1 MGYVNSLE
9 GKLLVLEHP
18 KFCLVSIFG
27 KCQILGPFLIEIT
40 VFFALHLG
48 KETSFTEGSGQILL
62 PYDMEYL
69 IFTSFTM
76 NSRHGASGFWRELL

>member
-18 KFCLVSIFG
+18 KFCLVSISG
-27 KCQILGPFLIEIT
+27 KCQIWGPFLIEIT

-48 KETSFTEGSGQILL
+48 KETSFTEGSGQIPL
-62 PYDMEYL
+62 PYDMEY
-69 IFTSFTM
+69 
-76 NSRHGASGFWRELL
+76 